1 MIITKLYVNNW
12 YSFVDCELDLTYS
25 RKIND
30 STISYEYLPNFE
42 NIRYKRVV
50 ILTGANAS
58 GKTSLAKIILA
69 IRAFLNK
76 KFKFLFKEGMHPDKN
91 ELDFT
96 IEFIDK
102 IPNSDPII
110 MDNYYSHIHHLKAKV
125 VFLKEDERVGFHF
138 TYKAIEIKNLTISSS

>member
-76 KFKFLFKEGMHPDKN
+76 K
-91 ELDFT
+91 
-96 IEFIDK
+96 I
-102 IPNSDPII
+102 
-110 MDNYYSHIHHLKAKV
+110 
-125 VFLKEDERVGFHF
+125 
-138 TYKAIEIKNLTISSS
+138 